1 MKMKYAFSTHRKVL
15 TNKDFIGNTLL
26 LSKSRR
32 LSDSVAEI
40 RSRVKI
46 VEDQNECLKITKHLI
61 DLGQPIGV
69 DLEGNQQS
77 PGLIQ
82 VRSNLFVGGKNIY
95 LFRTGIRPALLYDG
109 GIAKLLEHPKV
120 LKIFCGADQDIGSL
134 ANANITLNSVFDIS
148 VAQKII
154 EYQNHGTLLYSM
166 KSIRDEESKMLTT
179 SFLGYLKSLRQ
190 ICSDYG
196 LKENDFAS
204 CFGGGRTNYYF
215 TAPNLPNEL
224 IAYSAADVDQLIELY
239 QMIRPKIATDFKPIF
254 SDISEAQTFRY
265 IDENLAKQRLL
276 KLRNMSFRSVFFS
289 NLRSDI
295 GKTEFFRNLKSF
307 KGDKKI
313 LLANTTQPVA
323 HVIMD
328 SFEITLE
335 VFKKFSRKTKKF
347 SSDFGDE
354 FKIELLLTK
363 ANQETEVSQ
372 RRKRGRKKKD
382 PNDESKLT
390 TSPLPD
396 SEWAVIF
403 NENYADKEQK
413 SSDVP
418 SKQSEALLITN
429 VSQAHL
435 ITQKIIEMECPIL
448 LTFFQDGA
456 KHSELNIG
464 ITEIAGITGMV
475 ELYLGQSISLIFS
488 IGNQEILTSLA
499 PIFES
504 NQVVKI
510 IFGATNQHRKFF
522 HQTLNSQGIKMN
534 KLFVLQGAMNV
545 FDYYKNGCRMNL
557 ENMMNSK
564 SLKSFMTRF
573 GLESNKPEIKDSQ
586 IIAYHY
592 LNNQIP
598 TELFPMMKNMFDLNC
613 HLSLG
618 NKSSSEDQIKY
629 LNEVY
634 QTNAMFLRKNV
645 NVVREILKKMEI
657 DFNIIYGNEKNSI
670 VNFGGLSESC
680 YTDEEK
686 SIFIEAVTEHL
697 NGTLIE
703 TKEMPEEP
711 KSFEHSEIQKFVDLH
726 EEKVTKLKNLGLF
739 DKLFQNRPLKTEKE
753 GKSSDKDSSK
763 TKSQFVTKAPVW

>member
-1 MKMKYAFSTHRKVL
+1 MKYAFSTHRKVL

-26 LSKSRR
+26 LSKTRR

-46 VEDQNECLKITKHLI
+46 VKDQNECLKITKHLI
-61 DLGQPIGV
+61 ELGQPIGV
-69 DLEGNQQS
+69 DLEGNRQS

-82 VRSNLFVGGKNIY
+82 VRSNVLVGGKNIY

-179 SFLGYLKSLRQ
+179 SFLGDLKSLRQ

-239 QMIRPKIATDFKPIF
+239 QMVRPKIATDFKPIF
-254 SDISEAQTFRY
+254 SDISEAHTFRY

-276 KLRNMSFRSVFFS
+276 KLRNMSLRSVFFS

-295 GKTEFFRNLKSF
+295 GKTEFLQNLKSF

-372 RRKRGRKKKD
+372 RRKRGTKKKD

-396 SEWAVIF
+396 SEWAEIF

-413 SSDVP
+413 SSDAP

-456 KHSELNIG
+456 KQSEG
-464 ITEIAGITGMV
+464 ITELESMV

-488 IGNQEILTSLA
+488 ICNQEILTSLA

-510 IFGATNQHRKFF
+510 IFGGTNHHRKFF

-534 KLFVLQGAMNV
+534 SLFVLLEAMNV
-545 FDYYKNGCRMNL
+545 FDYYKNGCGMDLKN
-557 ENMMNSK
+557 MNSK
-564 SLKSFMTRF
+564 SVKSFMTRF
-573 GLESNKPEIKDSQ
+573 GLESNKSEIKDSQ
-586 IIAYHY
+586 IITYHFFT
-592 LNNQIP
+592 NQIP

-618 NKSSSEDQIKY
+618 NKSSSDVKDQIKH

-634 QTNAMFLRKNV
+634 QTNAMFLRKNE
-645 NVVREILKKMEI
+645 NFVREILKKMEI
-657 DFNIIYGNEKNSI
+657 DFNIIYGNEEISI

-686 SIFIEAVTEHL
+686 SIFIKAVTEHL

-726 EEKVTKLKNLGLF
+726 EEKVTKLKNLELF
-739 DKLFQNRPLKTEKE
+739 EKLFQNRPLKTEKE
-753 GKSSDKDSSK
+753 GKSSDKDRSK
-763 TKSQFVTKAPVW
+763 TKSRFVTKAPVW